1 MSEYFYTAWA
11 DGVTQYKAEH
21 MNAPLGTIDQKL
33 YDVSG
38 EAHALSGE
46 IAAHSGEFMT
56 HINSGNHDWQSI
68 LSQETGA
75 PDDDDQIMIYDDS
88 AGAYKRV
95 VRYDYVDTGQSYG
108 IGIYDM
114 GISLSGSPTA
124 SQVMCTY
131 PMPRSV
137 RFPTDCGLSQAEAG
151 TGATGNPVFSFKKD
165 GVQFAT
171 CTFTGTTGAYSG
183 EDTTFSAGDV
193 FTIVA
198 PASPDATLAD
208 IGFAV
213 AAIRLT

>member
-21 MNAPLGTIDQKL
+21 MNAPLGTIDAKL

-38 EAHALSGE
+38 EAYTISGE
-46 IAAHSGEFMT
+46 LAT
-56 HINSGNHDWQSI
+56 HLSAGNHDWASS

-75 PDDDDQIMIYDDS
+75 GDAEDQVMIYDDS
-88 AGAYKRV
+88 ATAYKRV
-95 VRYDYVDTGQSYG
+95 KRYDFNDTGQSYG

-114 GISLSGSPTA
+114 GIALSGSPTN

-137 RFPTDCGLSQAEAG
+137 TFPYDCGLSRAAAG
-151 TGATGNPVFSFKKD
+151 TAATAQTVFSLKKD
-165 GVQFAT
+165 GVEFAT
-171 CTFTGTTGAYSG
+171 CTFAASGTTGTYSG
-183 EDTTFSAGDV
+183 EQTAFTAGNV

-198 PASPDATLAD
+198 PASADATLAD
-208 IGFAV
+208 IGFAI
-213 AAIRLT
+213 AAIRIT